1 MNDFFITPPFTKEE
15 VRHAPP
21 ISPEYMKKK
30 AQRDLLLQK
39 TRQDLQQKG
48 FRVFKLSKSSFNFI
62 ALKNNSVIFIKVYN
76 PLSNERLSEKNL
88 QRFADK
94 YGIDVMFISRDGAQ
108 HLFQSKQRRYINL
121 KCYSCGEKS
130 RIYLSED
137 IVCKHCGKSYSFKCW
152 NCGYEFNVK
161 DAEYCN
167 SCNRFI
173 CPQCRSCGCNERAL
187 LLEWKKSKAKTFCAF
202 RKPMYQEMIKT
213 KYGYLVMKKVR

>member
-1 MNDFFITPPFTKEE
+1 MDEFFIPPPFTKEE
-15 VRHAPP
+15 IRHAPP
-21 ISPEYMKKK
+21 ISSEYLKKK
-30 AQRDLLLQK
+30 VQRDALLKK
-39 TRQDLQQKG
+39 TKQDLQQKG
-48 FRVFKLSKSSFNFI
+48 FRVFKLTRSFFNFV
-62 ALKNNSVIFIKVYN
+62 ALKNNSIIFVKVYN
-76 PLSNERLSEKNL
+76 PLTEEKISDKNL
-88 QRFADK
+88 QRFADR
-94 YGIDVMFISRDGAQ
+94 YGVDVLFYSKDGAL

-187 LLEWKKSKAKTFCAF
+187 LLEWKKSRVKTFRAF
-202 RKPMYQEMIKT
+202 RKTPPLPIIKT
-213 KYGYLVMKKVR
+213 RYGYLIAKNG

>member
-1 MNDFFITPPFTKEE
+1 MSDFFISPPFAKEE
-15 VRHAPP
+15 IKHAPP
-21 ISPEYMKKK
+21 ISPEYLKKK
-30 AQRDLLLQK
+30 AQRDTLLQK
-39 TRQDLQQKG
+39 TKKDLQEKG
-48 FRVFKLSKSSFNFI
+48 FKVFKLTKSFFNYL
-62 ALKNNSVIFIKVYN
+62 ALKNNSIIFVKVYN
-76 PLSNERLSEKNL
+76 PLTEEKISDKNL
-88 QRFADK
+88 QRFADR
-94 YGIDVMFISRDGAQ
+94 YGVDVLFYSKDGAH
-108 HLFQSKQRRYINL
+108 HLYQSKQRRYINL

-173 CPQCRSCGCNERAL
+173 CPECKSCGCSERAL
-187 LLEWKKSKAKTFCAF
+187 LLEWKKSKAKTFRAF

-213 KYGYLVMKKVR
+213 KYGYLVMKR